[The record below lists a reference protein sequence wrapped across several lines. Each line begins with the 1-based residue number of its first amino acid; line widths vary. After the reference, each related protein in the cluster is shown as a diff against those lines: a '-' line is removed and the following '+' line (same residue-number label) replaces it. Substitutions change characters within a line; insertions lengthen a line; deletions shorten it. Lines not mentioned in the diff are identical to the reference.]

1 MSNEVKDRVCDL
13 HGLKLTLPG
22 DRTDDLLTKA
32 VHIPKLTVAM
42 NRPRITTPKVAVAP
56 DCWRRPALAD
66 AVRAGGAAVS
76 SPAEAEALVW
86 AEPAALELLPGV
98 LEDGPGIEWV
108 QLPYA
113 GVENLTHLLDRD
125 RRWTCGKGVYA
136 EPVAEHALMLALA
149 GLRGL
154 GTFARICRWSPPQG
168 RNLRGGRLT
177 VLGGG
182 GITEALVRLLD
193 PWDCRV
199 TVLRRHPAP
208 MAGVARVVGPDGL
221 HDALG
226 DADVVVVALALT
238 AETTGII
245 DAAALGAM
253 ASHAWLINVGR
264 GAHVVTEDLVEALSA
279 GSIGGAALDVT
290 DPEPLP
296 GGHPLWRLDNCL
308 ITPHVGNTPEMGLK
322 LLARRVT
329 ENVQR
334 YMVGDELLGPIDVDL
349 GY

>member
-1 MSNEVKDRVCDL
+1 MD
-13 HGLKLTLPG
+13 
-22 DRTDDLLTKA
+22 
-32 VHIPKLTVAM
+32 
-42 NRPRITTPKVAVAP
+42 RPRIAVEP
-56 DCWRRPALAD
+56 ECWRRAALAD
-66 AVRAGGAAVS
+66 AVVAGGATVS

-86 AEPAALELLPGV
+86 AEPAAPELLPGV
-98 LEDGPGIEWV
+98 LEDGPGIGWV

-113 GVENLTHLLDRD
+113 GIETLTHLLDRD
-125 RRWTCGKGVYA
+125 HRWTCGKGVYA

-149 GLRGL
+149 GLRGM
-154 GTFARICRWSPPQG
+154 GSFARAQSWSPPEG
-168 RNLRGGRLT
+168 RNLLGGRVT

-182 GITEALVRLLD
+182 GITESLVRLLE

-208 MAGVARVVGPDGL
+208 MDGVERVVDPDSL

-238 AETTGII
+238 PETAGII
-245 DAAALGAM
+245 DAAALDAM
-253 ASHAWLINVGR
+253 APHAWLINVGR
-264 GAHVVTEDLVEALSA
+264 GGHVVTDDLTEALSA

-296 GGHPLWRLDNCL
+296 AGHPLWDMENCL

-329 ENVQR
+329 ENVRR
-334 YMVGDELLGPIDVDL
+334 YIAGEELLGPVDVDL